1 MSKAKV
7 KARKGAIV
15 FNDPHKTKQD
25 HGQMADINA
34 IATMYYDGRLPYPD
48 NPPLVY
54 GQQTSHDVQEN
65 LYLVADLKSRFSELP
80 SDLRDAFGNN
90 PVGYLDWIEENASEV
105 ESRGLARA
113 LDEWMNPEPAL
124 EPENAQNAPETDA
137 VESNPAPEVHS

>member
-34 IATMYYDGRLPYPD
+34 IATMYYDGRLPYPE

-80 SDLRDAFGNN
+80 SDLRDAFDNN

-113 LDEWMNPEPAL
+113 LDDWINPEPAV
-124 EPENAQNAPETDA
+124 EAENAQNAQTEGATEAEPGTEQ
-137 VESNPAPEVHS
+137 HS